1 MEEGERE
8 EGAEMMNRVAS
19 PSVTFCTGRM
29 AVEDEEEVSVSVD
42 VILTD
47 LSNGLCVSPSVS
59 FTTDVVL

>member
-1 MEEGERE
+1 
-8 EGAEMMNRVAS
+8 MMNRVAS

-29 AVEDEEEVSVSVD
+29 AFDEEEEEVSVSVD